1 MAKNKRGLKFDNHG
15 GVCAIQRRLLRS
27 PAYLKLPAQA
37 KVLIHLLQVYWR
49 PDKPVGFGVRQAQ
62 KDIPC
67 SRAKA
72 LECFNLLQEA
82 GFIVLH
88 DESLFNSR
96 EGSRTRTWRLTW
108 LPEGYSSGY
117 DKLPPNDWEK
127 TK

>member
-1 MAKNKRGLKFDNHG
+1 MAKSKRKLPFDSRG

-37 KVLIHLLQVYWR
+37 KVLIHLLQIYWK
-49 PDKPVGFGVRQAQ
+49 PNEPVGFGVRQAQ
-62 KDIPC
+62 LEIPC

-72 LECFNLLQEA
+72 LESFNVLQEA
-82 GFIVLH
+82 GFIELH

-108 LPEGYSSGY
+108 MPEGYSSGY
-117 DKLPPNDWEK
+117 DKPPSNEWEK
-127 TK
+127 R